1 MSLAQHH
8 AELDRLLHNI
18 AVLGRVIAVQ
28 NGKARFEV
36 GDNQTDWLDI
46 PAVACGALSIW
57 RCPSIHEQ
65 FLLISSS
72 GDFNNA
78 VPVVAIPSQIFPMP
92 SLNPDEIKIKFP
104 AGEITL
110 NQNTGVAD
118 FKLNKLNIDADVN
131 INGNLNVSENIQA
144 DGDIRAGNISLK
156 RHGHGNVE
164 NGGGITGAPL

>member
-18 AVLGRVIAVQ
+18 AVIGRVIAVQ
-28 NGKARFEV
+28 NGKARFEI
-36 GDNQTDWLDI
+36 GENQTDWLDI

-57 RCPSIHEQ
+57 RCPSVNEQ

-104 AGEITL
+104 SGEITL
-110 NQNTGVAD
+110 NQQSGVAD
-118 FKLNKLNIDADVN
+118 FELNQINLDADVN
-131 INGNLNVSENIQA
+131 INGNLSVSENILA
-144 DGDIRAGNISLK
+144 DGDITAGQISLK
-156 RHGHGNVE
+156 QHGHGNVE

>member
-28 NGKARFEV
+28 NGKARFEI

-65 FLLISSS
+65 FLLIASS

-110 NQNTGVAD
+110 NQQSGVAD
-118 FKLNKLNIDADVN
+118 FKLQQITLDADVN
-131 INGNLNVSENIQA
+131 INGNLNVSENIHA
-144 DGDIRAGNISLK
+144 DGDITAGPISLK
-156 RHGHGNVE
+156 QHGHGNVE
-164 NGGGITGAPL
+164 NGSGITGVAQ